1 MARPDFPSLGRGL
14 WAALGLAAAG
24 CLAYPSALAAKEL
37 TFAHQE
43 MVLPL
48 RVLMASGA
56 LEKATGYKINWRR
69 FSAGGDVIRA
79 MASGSVQVGEVGSSP
94 IAAAASQGVDLKLF
108 WILDEIVDAEQLI
121 VRNGS
126 GVSKLE
132 ELRGKTVAVPFVSTA
147 HYQLITALK
156 GVGLGQQDVR
166 ILNMRPPEIAAA
178 WERGDIDATFVWDP
192 VLTKVKQSGSVLTTA
207 GQISAGGAPTFD
219 GLVVEPGWA
228 EGNRDFL
235 VQLVRMIAEEDETYR
250 AGKWDAG
257 SPEAKA
263 IAKLTGSAA
272 ADVPASL
279 ASYRF
284 PTLQAQASPQWLG
297 GGAVKALT
305 ETARFLKSQGRV
317 HMLAPDYAEV
327 RNGRVRGRGTQVT
340 GTCRPRTDGAHR
352 DRDR

>member
-1 MARPDFPSLGRGL
+1 MARPDFPSLGRNL

-24 CLAYPSALAAKEL
+24 CLAQPAASSAEEL

-48 RVLMASGA
+48 RVMMASGA

-69 FSAGGDVIRA
+69 FGAGGDVIRA
-79 MASGSVQVGEVGSSP
+79 MASGSVQIGEVGSSP

-108 WILDEIVDAEQLI
+108 WILDEIVDAEQLV
-121 VRNGS
+121 VRDGS
-126 GVSKLE
+126 GVTRLE

-147 HYQLITALK
+147 HFQLITALK
-156 GVGLGQQDVR
+156 GVGLDQKDVK

-192 VLTKVKQSGSVLTTA
+192 VLTKVKQGGSVLTTA
-207 GQISAGGAPTFD
+207 GQISAAGAPTFD

-228 EGNRDFL
+228 ERHRDFL
-235 VQLVRMIAEEDETYR
+235 VQLVRMIAAEDEAYR
-250 AGKWDAG
+250 SGKWDAG

-263 IAKLTGSAA
+263 IAKATGSAA

-284 PTLQAQASPQWLG
+284 LTLEAQASPKWLG
-297 GGAVKALT
+297 GGAAKALT
-305 ETARFLKSQGRV
+305 ETARFLKAQGRIQT
-317 HMLAPDYAEV
+317 LAPDYAKF
-327 RNGRVRGRGTQVT
+327 VT
-340 GTCRPRTDGAHR
+340 DEYVAAARK
-352 DRDR
+352 